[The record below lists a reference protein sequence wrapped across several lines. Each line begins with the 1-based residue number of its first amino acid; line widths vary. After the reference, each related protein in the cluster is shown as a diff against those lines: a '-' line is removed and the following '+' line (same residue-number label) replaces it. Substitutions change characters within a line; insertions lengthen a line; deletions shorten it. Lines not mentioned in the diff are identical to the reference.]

1 MDLSPIRRRLASA
14 SLRCICAALG
24 ALITA
29 LPVPTAHAGAEVTA
43 LVGGTVIDGTGA
55 KPLANAIVLI
65 EGERV
70 AAVGRSDAVA
80 VPDGA
85 HVVDVRGKWIIPGL
99 IDAHIH
105 FFQSG
110 GLYTRPDIL
119 DLREVR
125 PYAEELAWIQRRL
138 PATLARYLASG
149 VTAVVDV
156 GGPFSNF
163 AVRELARRTALAPR
177 VAVAGPLLGTFA
189 PPELETDDPP
199 VIHVTGPEDARTL
212 VRRELEHKPDLVK
225 LWLVDVWG
233 RGLGAELDWIRAAIE
248 ESHAGGVR
256 VVVHATER
264 EAVRAAVRAGADVLA
279 HSVRD
284 SVLDEA
290 LIALLKERDVVYTT
304 TLVVSEGYHEVLGQ
318 QVELTDIERRLGD
331 PEVIATFADMAGL
344 PWHKVP
350 FWARFQEPPSHA
362 VAFENLRR
370 VQAAGVTVAAGS
382 DAGNIGTLHGPALHR
397 ELELMAE
404 AGLEPMDI
412 LVAATYG
419 GARVMGREAELGT
432 IEAGKLADLVVLDA
446 DPLADIRNT
455 RLIHRVVKG
464 GVVLDPEEILEQALK
479 PR

>member
-55 KPLANAIVLI
+55 EVLADAIVLI
-65 EGERV
+65 EGERI

-163 AVRELARRTALAPR
+163 AVRELARRAALAPR
-177 VAVAGPLLGTFA
+177 VAVAGPLLGTSA

-199 VIHVTGPEDARTL
+199 VIRVTGPEDARTL

-264 EAVRAAVRAGADVLA
+264 EAARAAVLG
-279 HSVRD
+279 SVA
-284 SVLDEA
+284 S
-290 LIALLKERDVVYTT
+290 I
-304 TLVVSEGYHEVLGQ
+304 
-318 QVELTDIERRLGD
+318 
-331 PEVIATFADMAGL
+331 
-344 PWHKVP
+344 
-350 FWARFQEPPSHA
+350 
-362 VAFENLRR
+362 
-370 VQAAGVTVAAGS
+370 
-382 DAGNIGTLHGPALHR
+382 
-397 ELELMAE
+397 
-404 AGLEPMDI
+404 
-412 LVAATYG
+412 
-419 GARVMGREAELGT
+419 
-432 IEAGKLADLVVLDA
+432 DLVVVFA
-446 DPLADIRNT
+446 DDTPMKLIEAIRPDV
-455 RLIHRVVKG
+455 LVKG
-464 GVVLDPEEILEQALK
+464 GDYTIEEVVGAEFVQSYGAKVLLAEIAPGHGTTQTIARMVK
-479 PR
+479 